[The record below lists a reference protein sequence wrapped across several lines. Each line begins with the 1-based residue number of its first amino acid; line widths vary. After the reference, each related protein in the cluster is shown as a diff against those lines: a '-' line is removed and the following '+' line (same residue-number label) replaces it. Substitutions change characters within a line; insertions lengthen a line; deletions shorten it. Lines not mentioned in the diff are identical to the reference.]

1 MEEQYLQTGNW
12 YTLENEA
19 EIASP
24 GLIFYEARIKENIG
38 LLCSMIDSKDR
49 LRPHVKTHKTVEI
62 TKLMLEAGITKYKCA
77 TISEAEMLASA
88 GVKDILLAYQPV
100 GPNIERLLA
109 LKQHF
114 PEVLFSCLIDNLK
127 SGETLSKSAQ
137 AQGQV
142 IDVYVDLNVGMNR
155 TGIMP
160 DKALDLYASLN
171 VLEGLNLIGLHAYD
185 GHIHESDYASR
196 EGKALSIIQIIEDLG
211 RSVEAQHKLEPILI
225 AGGTP
230 TIPIYS
236 QHENIICSAGTF
248 VLWDGG
254 YQDAFKEQAFLP
266 AALVISRIVSLP
278 ADNLICCDLGH
289 KAVAAENPLNKRVVF
304 LNAPELV
311 TVSQSEEHLVL
322 DAGPNHRYQVGDVL
336 YGLPYHVCPT
346 VALYEQA
353 NVIAADGSLKTWAIA
368 SRKRKISS

>member
-1 MEEQYLQTGNW
+1 MEEQHIQTINW

-19 EIASP
+19 ETASP

-38 LLCSMIDSKDR
+38 LLCSMIDRKDR

-77 TISEAEMLASA
+77 TISEAEMLANA

-109 LKQHF
+109 LKEHF
-114 PEVLFSCLIDNLK
+114 AEVLFSCLIDNLK
-127 SGETLSKSAQ
+127 SGIALSEHAQ

-160 DKALDLYASLN
+160 DKALDLYASLI
-171 VLEGLNLIGLHAYD
+171 VLDGLRVVGLHAYD

-211 RSVEAQHKLEPILI
+211 RSVEAQHKLKPILI

-254 YQDAFKEQAFLP
+254 YQGAFKEQAFLP
-266 AALVISRIVSLP
+266 AALVITRIVSLP
-278 ADNLICCDLGH
+278 GDNLICCDLGH
-289 KAVAAENPLNKRVVF
+289 KAVAPENPLDKRVVF

-322 DAGPNHRYQVGDVL
+322 DAGLNHKYQIGDVL

-368 SRKRKISS
+368 SRKRKISI